1 MKASDYKKLA
11 SKARV
16 TYEVELP
23 SGAVFKLADPPV
35 QQWVMAGRLPT
46 GLMAKMVA
54 VAKGIEGK
62 SSEAAAEAA
71 LKAMTEEEF
80 VLQLTLGRELLL
92 ATVIEPRLSAEGDAD
107 SVALT
112 DILPDD
118 YTFLMKWIWS
128 GGKQGGSLDTF
139 RSE

>member
-23 SGAVFKLADPPV
+23 SGAVFKMADPPV

-46 GLMAKMVA
+46 GLMAKMIA
-54 VAKGIEGK
+54 VAKDTAGGGEK
-62 SSEAAAEAA
+62 AAAEAA
-71 LKAMTEEEF
+71 LAAMTEEEF
-80 VLQLTLGRELLL
+80 VLQLTLGRELLF
-92 ATVIEPRLSAEGDAD
+92 ATVIEPRLSADGKGDT
-107 SVALT
+107 VAIT

>member
-1 MKASDYKKLA
+1 MKASEYKKLA

-16 TYEVELP
+16 THDVELP
-23 SGAVFKLADPPV
+23 SGAVFKLTDPPV
-35 QQWVMAGRLPT
+35 QQWVLAGRLPT

-54 VAKGIEGK
+54 VAKGTAGE
-62 SSEAAAEAA
+62 SEEATAEAA

-92 ATVIEPRLSAEGDAD
+92 ATVIEPKLTAD
-107 SVALT
+107 GGEDSIAIT